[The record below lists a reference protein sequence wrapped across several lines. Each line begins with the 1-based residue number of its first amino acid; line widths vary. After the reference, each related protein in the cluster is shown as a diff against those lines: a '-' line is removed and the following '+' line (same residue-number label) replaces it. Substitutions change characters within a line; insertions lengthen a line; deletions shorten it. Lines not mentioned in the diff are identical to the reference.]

1 MTIDEIWILLAAILV
16 GISCAL
22 VGTLLVLRRLAMLGD
37 AISHSVLFGLVLAVL
52 LSGGR
57 APIAMFVGALAAG
70 LLTTFLTNFLSSK
83 AKLQEDASIG
93 VTFTWL
99 FALGVICISL
109 FAGQIDID
117 QECVLF
123 GELAFLP
130 FETITIADVEIGP
143 RGFYMILAA
152 ALINLLVISAAFP
165 RFSLLAFDP
174 LLAQTCGIK
183 HSFWHYLLMAIVS
196 LTTVASFEAVG
207 AILVVAL
214 LVIPPNTAYLLARS
228 VREMML
234 LACLFST
241 LAALGGFFLAQLVDG
256 SISAAMVIVAG
267 AELIFVLI
275 WQGLRGLRKFE
286 VPLLVEQ
293 KLEMPSWAE
302 S

>member
-1 MTIDEIWILLAAILV
+1 MTTEEIWILLAATLV

-52 LSGGR
+52 FSGGR
-57 APIAMFVGALAAG
+57 APIAMFLGALAAG
-70 LLTTFLTNFLSSK
+70 LITTFLTNFLSSK

-130 FETITIADVEIGP
+130 FETITIAGMDIGP

-152 ALINLLVISAAFP
+152 AVINLFIIAAAFP

-174 LLAQTCGIK
+174 LLAETFGIK
-183 HSFWHYLLMAIVS
+183 RAFWHYILMAIVS

-234 LACLFST
+234 LACLFAT
-241 LAALGGFFLAQLVDG
+241 LAAIGGFFFARWADG
-256 SISAAMVIVAG
+256 SISAAIVIVAG
-267 AELIFVLI
+267 AELVLVLLL
-275 WQGLRGLRKFE
+275 QGISRCLKLNRSSLE
-286 VPLLVEQ
+286 VSDVQLPV
-293 KLEMPSWAE
+293 A
-302 S
+302 

>member
-1 MTIDEIWILLAAILV
+1 MTIEEIWILLAAILV

-52 LSGGR
+52 ISGGR

-130 FETITIADVEIGP
+130 FETITIAATEIGP

-152 ALINLLVISAAFP
+152 AVINLFVIAVAFP

-174 LLAQTCGIK
+174 LLAETFGVK
-183 HSFWHYLLMAIVS
+183 RAFWHYLLMAIVS

-234 LACLFST
+234 LACLFAT
-241 LAALGGFFLAQLVDG
+241 FAALGGFFLARWADG
-256 SISAAMVIVAG
+256 SISAAIVIVAG
-267 AELIFVLI
+267 AELILVLML
-275 WQGLRGLRKFE
+275 QGIARYR
-286 VPLLVEQ
+286 
-293 KLEMPSWAE
+293 KLEKSFLKLGNEELPLT
-302 S
+302 